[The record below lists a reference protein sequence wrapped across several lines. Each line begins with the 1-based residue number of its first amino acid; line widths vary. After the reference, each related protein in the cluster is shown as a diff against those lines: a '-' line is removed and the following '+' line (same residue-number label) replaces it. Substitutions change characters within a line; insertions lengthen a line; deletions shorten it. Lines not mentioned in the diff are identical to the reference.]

1 MDQYQPGKSKNAI
14 TVDVED
20 YFHVSAFESRI
31 SRSDWNRYPLRVETN
46 TRHIMDVFDEF
57 NTKGTFF
64 VLGWVA
70 EKCRDLVLEIQERGH
85 EVGCH
90 GYAHEL
96 IYRIGPD
103 RFRQDIHKARTLL
116 EDICGKKI
124 AGYRAP
130 SFSITERSLWALDI
144 LLEEGFLYD
153 SSIFPIRHDLYGMR
167 NAELF
172 PHRVTREKGAIME
185 FPLSIFRVKFFRKTV
200 HLPIAGG
207 GYLRLLPLWLLKHG
221 IDHINRVERQPAV
234 LYFHPWELD
243 PRQPRVKSSLKSR
256 IRHYQNL
263 EKTEGKIR
271 NLIAAFRFAPMGDV
285 LGVHPLDAE

>member
-1 MDQYQPGKSKNAI
+1 MDQYRTGKSRNAI

-31 SRSDWNRYPLRVETN
+31 SRSDWHRYPMRVETN
-46 TRHIMDVFDEF
+46 TRHVMDVFDEF

-103 RFRQDIHKARTLL
+103 RFRQDIHKARTVL

-130 SFSITERSLWALDI
+130 SFSITGEIPS
-144 LLEEGFLYD
+144 GP
-153 SSIFPIRHDLYGMR
+153 SIFFWKRAFCTIRAYFPYGTISTGCATQ
-167 NAELF
+167 NC
-172 PHRVTREKGAIME
+172 
-185 FPLSIFRVKFFRKTV
+185 
-200 HLPIAGG
+200 
-207 GYLRLLPLWLLKHG
+207 
-221 IDHINRVERQPAV
+221 
-234 LYFHPWELD
+234 
-243 PRQPRVKSSLKSR
+243 SR
-256 IRHYQNL
+256 
-263 EKTEGKIR
+263 TG
-271 NLIAAFRFAPMGDV
+271 
-285 LGVHPLDAE
+285 